1 MPVYDRPGTGTVR
14 RLNEKPMQSLRFPV
28 DVVMERVPLDNRWAS
43 EFWRPAAVEPCDGG
57 DDDKFDAEQ
66 LRDDAA
72 GTLWRLGPYSIELHP
87 TEAEGYFLNV
97 TSPAPCVFVMWRPS
111 DDTVPPA
118 RPVLVTVS
126 YNEAGRLLDGG
137 ERVDNVAMPAAI
149 LDWIRPFVALHYK
162 PEPKRKMK
170 RNDPL
175 ANGGNVRDGDRR
187 D

>member
-1 MPVYDRPGTGTVR
+1 
-14 RLNEKPMQSLRFPV
+14 MQSLRFPV

-57 DDDKFDAEQ
+57 DGDRFDAEQ
-66 LRDDAA
+66 LRDDAD
-72 GTLWRLGPYSIELHP
+72 GTLWRLGPYAIELHP

-97 TSPAPCVFVMWRPS
+97 TSPAPCVFVMWRTL
-111 DDTVPPA
+111 DDAVPPA
-118 RPVLVTVS
+118 RPVVVTVS

-137 ERVDNVAMPAAI
+137 ERVDNVAMPMAI
-149 LDWIRPFVALHYK
+149 LDWIQPFVALHYK

-170 RNDPL
+170 RNDPF
-175 ANGGNVRDGDRR
+175 ANDGDSRDRDRR